1 MTSLLRFVRREEPA
15 EGLRSRKKAKTR
27 IMIEDAALRLFAE
40 QGYEATT
47 VEQITATV
55 DISTTTFFRYF
66 PTKADVVLCQQDVHL
81 PMLREAILSRP
92 PEENELDVLWYA
104 IRCVWVPNIDPEH
117 TLRAASAVAG
127 SASLRGLLNDVNRG
141 WLDAVIAMLAERRGL
156 AVPDLR
162 AAMSARIALGA
173 FNEAVRTWTKIR
185 NDEPIGRIIEEAFD
199 TVKQLVGEWGETKR
213 EMEPK

>member
-47 VEQITATV
+47 VEQITATI

-104 IRCVWVPNIDPEH
+104 IRFVWVPNIDPEH

-173 FNEAVRTWTKIR
+173 FNEAVRTWTRIR

-213 EMEPK
+213 ETEPK